1 MVPLY
6 RLTGEKCN
14 FCTYFVTGAPNGP
27 PYTLTG
33 KKCNFCT
40 YIVSSAP
47 NGPSIYAEWG
57 KVQFLH
63 LLCYWSSKW
72 SPYTCWLVKSAISAP
87 TLSVVL
93 QKVPL
98 YRLTGGKCKSCSKF
112 LKFPYFGHT
121 LQLGHQMVPH
131 TGWLLKWPHFV
142 PTLSLSHRMI
152 PWSPV
157 QRLIVEIAIFWPH
170 LLVKSAVFVLLC
182 NLATKWSTIWA
193 EKCSFSS

>member
-1 MVPLY
+1 M
-6 RLTGEKCN
+6 
-14 FCTYFVTGAPNGP
+14 
-27 PYTLTG
+27 
-33 KKCNFCT
+33 
-40 YIVSSAP
+40 
-47 NGPSIYAEWG
+47 
-57 KVQFLH
+57 QFQH

-93 QKVPL
+93 QMVPL

-157 QRLIVEIAIFWPH
+157 QRLIVEIAYWLKVQFLCFYVIWLQNGPPYG
-170 LLVKSAVFVLLC
+170 LKSAVFRH
-182 NLATKWSTIWA
+182 NFANGTHTKLPICWLFDHTFPVAMKWA
-193 EKCSFSS
+193 I

>member
-1 MVPLY
+1 M
-6 RLTGEKCN
+6 
-14 FCTYFVTGAPNGP
+14 
-27 PYTLTG
+27 
-33 KKCNFCT
+33 
-40 YIVSSAP
+40 
-47 NGPSIYAEWG
+47 
-57 KVQFLH
+57 QFLH
-63 LLCYWSSKW
+63 LHCSWCSKW
-72 SPYTCWLVKSAISAP
+72 SLYTGWLGKSAISAPTLLLVLQMVPYTCWLVKSAISAP

-93 QKVPL
+93 QMVPL

-182 NLATKWSTIWA
+182 NLATKWSTIRA